1 MSKMTL
7 EKFASLHNKE
17 VKTGE
22 KLYYKKYPCR
32 INVGSTKKG
41 GHFERS
47 QNLMDF
53 RHNLIKNINKF
64 DDDLD
69 VKLRTEY
76 IQSIYFHHRDSAEV
90 CKIINRLMKK
100 TQELYVDEITS
111 APEGLKRNIVV
122 RKDIPYGKF
131 RHLVYIRTNMGWQ
144 RRDPVS
150 EPEDILRF
158 YETYRHNDLVYSR
171 TFDRHIEEKRP
182 TGRYLFPDGNAR
194 IYVKNEET
202 VAMVALM
209 FHESILRV
217 ENFVTQDEYN
227 KGETGEFKI
236 TQRIG

>member
-32 INVGSTKKG
+32 LIIGCAKKG
-41 GHFERS
+41 FYEKSNTLRC
-47 QNLMDF
+47 F
-53 RHNLIKNINKF
+53 RWRLIKNINKS

-69 VKLRTEY
+69 VKFRTEY
-76 IQSIYFHHRDSAEV
+76 NQIIYFHHRDSATV
-90 CKIINRLMKK
+90 CKIVNRLMKN
-100 TQELYVDEITS
+100 TQDLYVEEITS

-122 RKDIPYGKF
+122 RKEIPYGKF
-131 RHLVYIRTNMGWQ
+131 RHLVYIRTNMGWS
-144 RRDPVS
+144 RRHATS

-182 TGRYLFPDGNAR
+182 TSRYLFPDGNAR
-194 IYVKNEET
+194 IYAKNEET